1 MQAFD
6 LHILLLSGKP
16 HTDDSRLWRCESHDR
31 FIFCQKQTE
40 ALTTCEKLDPRIDL
54 TLIPLEGKIDFLK

>member
-6 LHILLLSGKP
+6 LHILLLSWEP
-16 HTDDSRLWRCESHDR
+16 HANDGRPGRRESHDR
-31 FIFCQKQTE
+31 FISCQKQTE
-40 ALTTCEKLDPRIDL
+40 ALTTSEKFDLRIDL